1 MKKRS
6 EHFFILEAL
15 KQVDAAQTDLD
26 NEKDPKKVV
35 EKKYKLEVLKH
46 LSYYISLLVEN
57 KKGQGTLLA
66 AMTDISKGYV
76 SVLPCEYIKVSSN
89 VDPLSFVGKYTWVN
103 DGEVL
108 FWTEN
113 ESSAA
118 VSDFIRATLE
128 KYPDYDY
135 YMSSITE
142 FEEESKRKGKSC

>member
-1 MKKRS
+1 
-6 EHFFILEAL
+6 
-15 KQVDAAQTDLD
+15 
-26 NEKDPKKVV
+26 
-35 EKKYKLEVLKH
+35 
-46 LSYYISLLVEN
+46 
-57 KKGQGTLLA
+57 
-66 AMTDISKGYV
+66 MTDTSKGYV
-76 SVLPCEYIKVSSN
+76 SVLPCEYIKVSNN

>member
-1 MKKRS
+1 
-6 EHFFILEAL
+6 
-15 KQVDAAQTDLD
+15 
-26 NEKDPKKVV
+26 
-35 EKKYKLEVLKH
+35 
-46 LSYYISLLVEN
+46 
-57 KKGQGTLLA
+57 
-66 AMTDISKGYV
+66 
-76 SVLPCEYIKVSSN
+76 
-89 VDPLSFVGKYTWVN
+89 VN

-142 FEEESKRKGKSC
+142 FEEDLKRKEKSC